1 MAERNRTTIFRDVR
15 PMGGG
20 PVDLVVV
27 DGVVAAGAPEGGGSA
42 EVVDCGGRIALPTLV
57 DAHIHPDKTTWG
69 EPWYPRRAARGIA
82 ELGEQDAE
90 VFRGTSTPVAVRAER
105 LMGHAVTRGTRAM
118 RAHADIA
125 PAYGLEGLQG
135 VREAAERLAHALDVR
150 TVAFPQHGVRRV
162 PGTDALLEEALRT
175 GVADLVGGIDPEGF
189 DGDLGGQLDLVF
201 GLADR
206 YRVGADIHL
215 HDSGPAGARTLWAII
230 ERTRALD
237 MGGNV
242 TVSHAFGVARA
253 GEGAGE
259 EAAAEFEA
267 LAAALGEAGIA
278 LTTVAPDPSRV
289 LPVARLREHGVRV
302 GVGSDGVRDAWS
314 PFGDADMLHRAH
326 LLARA
331 LRARLDEELS
341 DAFLTAAHDGA
352 VLVDLPRADFGAG
365 APADFLLVEGEC
377 LPQVVVDLPERHM
390 VVRAGGV
397 VAREGRLV

>member
-1 MAERNRTTIFRDVR
+1 MTEQKPPTIFRDVR
-15 PMGGG
+15 PMGGA

-27 DGVVAAGAPEGGGSA
+27 DGAVADRLPTGDA

-57 DAHIHPDKTTWG
+57 DAHIHPDKTSWG
-69 EPWYPRRAARGIA
+69 EPWYSRRPATGIA

-90 VFRGTSTPVAVRAER
+90 FFQNCPSPVADRAER

-118 RAHADIA
+118 RAHADVA
-125 PAYGLEGLQG
+125 PAYGLDGLHG
-135 VREAAERLAHALDVR
+135 VREAARRLAHALDVR
-150 TVAFPQHGVRRV
+150 IVAFPQHGVRRA

-175 GVADLVGGIDPEGF
+175 GAADLIGGIDPEGF
-189 DGDLGGQLDLVF
+189 DDDLDGQLDLVF

-206 YRVGADIHL
+206 YRVGVDIHL
-215 HDSGPAGARTLWAII
+215 HDSGSVGSRTMWAII

-237 MGGNV
+237 MGGSV
-242 TVSHAFGVARA
+242 TVSHAFGVTP
-253 GEGAGE
+253 
-259 EAAAEFEA
+259 AAEDFEA
-267 LAAALGEAGIA
+267 VAAGLGEAGIA

-302 GVGSDGVRDAWS
+302 GVGSDGVRDSWS

-331 LRARLDEELS
+331 LRARSDDQLS

-352 VLVDLPRADFGAG
+352 SLVDLPRADFAPG

-377 LPQVVVDLPERHM
+377 LPQVVVDLPRRHA
-390 VVRAGGV
+390 VVRAGRV
-397 VAREGRLV
+397 VAREGGLL

>member
-1 MAERNRTTIFRDVR
+1 MNEQPRTTIFRNVR
-15 PMGGG
+15 PMGGDHA
-20 PVDLVVV
+20 DLVVV
-27 DGVVAAGAPEGGGSA
+27 DGRVAAEQAGSA

-69 EPWYPRRAARGIA
+69 EPWYSRRAARGIA

-90 VFRGTSTPVAVRAER
+90 VFRDTPTPVAVRAER

-125 PAYGLEGLQG
+125 PSYGLEGLEG
-135 VREAAERLAHALDVR
+135 IKAAAKNLDHALDVR
-150 TVAFPQHGVRRV
+150 VVAFPQHGVRRA

-189 DGDLGGQLDLVF
+189 DGDLDGQLDLVF

-206 YRVGADIHL
+206 YRVGIDIHL
-215 HDSGPAGARTLWAII
+215 HDGGPVGSRTLWAII

-237 MGGNV
+237 MRDNV
-242 TVSHAFGVARA
+242 TVSHAFGVAQ
-253 GEGAGE
+253 AGE
-259 EAAAEFEA
+259 EFDS
-267 LAAALGEAGIA
+267 LAAALGDAGIA

-302 GVGSDGVRDAWS
+302 GAGSDGVRDAWS

-326 LLARA
+326 LLASA
-331 LRARLDEELS
+331 LKARLDEQLS
-341 DAFLTAAHDGA
+341 DAFHTAAHDGA
-352 VLVDLPRADFGAG
+352 VLADLPAADFSVG
-365 APADFLLVEGEC
+365 APADFFLVEGEC
-377 LPQVVVDLPERHM
+377 LPQVVVDLPPRYA
-390 VVRAGGV
+390 VVRAGRI
-397 VAREGRLV
+397 VAREGRLA